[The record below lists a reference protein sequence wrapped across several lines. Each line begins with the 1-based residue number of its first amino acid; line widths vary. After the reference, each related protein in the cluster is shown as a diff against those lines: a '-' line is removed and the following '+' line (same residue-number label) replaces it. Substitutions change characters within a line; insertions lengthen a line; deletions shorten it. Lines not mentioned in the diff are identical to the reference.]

1 MNKTVNLVV
10 MLISVALLATVLAI
24 TPVHADQ
31 VEIMEYYWGEP
42 GERWAAMPGDRDA
55 KLIVVVQNMEDTTIC
70 GLVATLSQREPGT
83 PFPFRDRD
91 GKPFITSY
99 YVGSIPTGSSET
111 LEFDVSI
118 DPDAEPGFY
127 KATLHLRYV
136 DCEDPDYPE
145 MSTTQTIDLKVW
157 DEPEIKVVDSSWV
170 EADGSPTHAGPGDH
184 AKFLSLTFH
193 VPRYYMAS
201 NVKAVLHLN
210 RYFTNLTG
218 GDVVEEFYA
227 GEARGG
233 QTFTL
238 RFGLNVAEDAP
249 TGVHTL
255 KATLIYYD
263 RWLTEKTQEIEVPV
277 KVTGSGDL
285 EISYQGLSI
294 PAGSTKPLPI
304 LIKNTGT
311 APIYRLEAHLTAA
324 GGLVIVSGDS
334 ETMEVLMP
342 GESMEFE
349 PMIMA
354 PPTASEGAYSLSL
367 KVEYADSAG
376 NKEVETREIG
386 VYVRS
391 APEIGL
397 TASLEGGPLTAS
409 RTNKVAILVKNLYDG
424 PVTEVKTL
432 LTLKGLPMVVAGG
445 EPNAYFP
452 RIEPGEAGKME
463 LEILVS
469 PQAEETVYEA
479 ELAVTY
485 RDPMGQPRTDSLPVP
500 MIVQGALRLEFRE
513 IQVASTS
520 LYPGATVDII
530 GELLNGGTVTAR
542 LTEVTLALSPPFSE
556 TPDSTYYIGD
566 ITAYSTAS
574 FTLSFRID
582 EDAEPGRYP
591 LKMVAV
597 CENSYGDRITVE
609 KTIEVEVGEKPLP
622 QSIEAASSEPFP
634 ISNLLLPIGVLVI
647 IIVAV
652 AVIYAARRRKRVE
665 AS

>member
-1 MNKTVNLVV
+1 MKAINLMV
-10 MLISVALLATVLAI
+10 MLISAGLLLTVLAV
-24 TPVHADQ
+24 TPVHAYQ

-55 KLIVVVQNMEDTTIC
+55 KLIVVIQNMEDTTIC

-111 LEFDVSI
+111 IEFDVSI

-127 KATLHLRYV
+127 KATLHLEYV

-170 EADGSPTHAGPGDH
+170 EADGSPTYAGPGDY
-184 AKFLSLTFH
+184 AKFLSITFQI
-193 VPRYYMAS
+193 PRYYVAS

-210 RYFTNLTG
+210 KYFTNLTG
-218 GDVVEEFYA
+218 GDVVEEFYS

-238 RFGLNVAEDAP
+238 RFGLNIAEDTP
-249 TGVHTL
+249 TGVHIL
-255 KATLIYYD
+255 KAALTYYD
-263 RWLTEKTQEIEVPV
+263 RWLTEKTQEVEVPI

-285 EISYQGLSI
+285 EIFYQGLSI
-294 PAGSTKPLPI
+294 PAGSTKTLPI
-304 LIKNTGT
+304 TIKNTGT
-311 APIYRLEAHLTAA
+311 APLYRLEAHLIAA
-324 GGLVIVSGDS
+324 VGLVIVSGDS
-334 ETMEVLMP
+334 ETVDVLMP
-342 GESMEFE
+342 GEAMEFK
-349 PMIMA
+349 PTIMA

-376 NKEVETREIG
+376 NREVETREIG

-397 TASLEGGPLTAS
+397 TASLEGSPLTAS
-409 RTNKVAILVKNLYDG
+409 RANKVTILVKNLYDG

-452 RIEPGEAGKME
+452 RIEPGEAGRME

-469 PQAEETVYEA
+469 PQVEETVYEA
-479 ELAVTY
+479 ELTVSY

-500 MIVQGALRLEFRE
+500 MIVQGALRLEFRD
-513 IQVASTS
+513 IQVATSS

-542 LTEVTLALSPPFSE
+542 LAEVSLALSPPFSE
-556 TPDSTYYIGD
+556 TPESTYYIGD
-566 ITAYSTAS
+566 VTAYSTAS
-574 FTLSFRID
+574 FTLSFKID
-582 EDAEPGRYP
+582 EDAEPGKYP
-591 LKMVAV
+591 LKLVAV
-597 CENSYGDRITVE
+597 CENSYGDKIRVE
-609 KTIEVEVGEKPLP
+609 KTIEVKVGEKPPIQPVETTSSSSLP
-622 QSIEAASSEPFP
+622 LST
-634 ISNLLLPIGVLVI
+634 LLLPMGIMVI
-647 IIVAV
+647 AAIIVSA
-652 AVIYAARRRKRVE
+652 IYAARRRKRVE
-665 AS
+665 VS